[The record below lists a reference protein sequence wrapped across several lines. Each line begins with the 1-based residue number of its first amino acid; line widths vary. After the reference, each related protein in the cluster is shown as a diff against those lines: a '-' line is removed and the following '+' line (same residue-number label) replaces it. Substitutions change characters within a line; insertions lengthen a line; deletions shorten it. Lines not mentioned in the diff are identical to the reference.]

1 MDDKRLDA
9 LIESALPETPPDD
22 AAGGITPWRK
32 AMAQVLW
39 GIGLCAVTL
48 NFLALN
54 YILPA
59 VGALL
64 MLCGFRTLRR
74 ENRCFAWLYAVSALR
89 AATWFFT
96 LVSLCTIYSSAPAVE
111 RVSSALTYV
120 SVAAQLITPLL
131 LFGAIRGVQAKA
143 GVKKHAAGA
152 IWLLVWYSIVLV
164 LGLYGAVLGLLGG
177 ILFIAAFVLIIRS
190 LYKLYSELDEAGYA
204 VTAAP
209 GSVSN
214 RAMTIALTGITLA
227 LMLCGYLFLARYPM
241 DWQPLQPAGEAQT
254 RAELAALGFP
264 EDVLADLSDEDVAK
278 CAGALRVVYYT
289 EDYPVNDGEEVRET
303 YVDGDGVAHTHIS
316 TEYPVKEL
324 RTTGVA
330 VELPEGRWMVF
341 HHFRW
346 TEPVNF
352 YGTES
357 IQLWTPDRMMP
368 EGWYSGGE
376 PSGRVM
382 YGSGGESLVSDFYF
396 LGREDYTSNS
406 VFFGQSYNNDI
417 FAAYSAPL
425 HAENVRGYV
434 AYPVVMQRE
443 GWIFDSWVNYTHQQT
458 PLQFP
463 VYTAMQMRMR
473 NSWNKA
479 GAFLTVQTALQ
490 FHPDNEPGGEIQY

>member
-1 MDDKRLDA
+1 MDDKRLDE
-9 LIESALPETPPDD
+9 LIAGTLPSAPPDD
-22 AAGGITPWRK
+22 VAGAVTPWRR
-32 AMAQVLW
+32 AMCQVLW
-39 GIGLCAVTL
+39 GFGLGAVTF
-48 NFLALN
+48 NFNGLN

-59 VGALL
+59 IGTLL

-74 ENRCFAWLYAVSALR
+74 ENACFMACYVVGIVRMLAVIARLVVNSTVYA
-89 AATWFFT
+89 
-96 LVSLCTIYSSAPAVE
+96 YDE
-111 RVSSALTYV
+111 RVLEFWQELAW
-120 SVAAQLITPLL
+120 P
-131 LFGAIRGVQAKA
+131 GVIM
-143 GVKKHAAGA
+143 H
-152 IWLLVWYSIVLV
+152 LVLV
-164 LGLYGAVLGLLGG
+164 LLLWNALSAVQRRAGQMPHAGAALWLFVWNLVVAVLALIGAQFGMLFGIALLT
-177 ILFIAAFVLIIRS
+177 AFALIIRS
-190 LYKLYSELDEAGYA
+190 LYKLYCELDGVGYSIK
-204 VTAAP
+204 AAP

-278 CAGALRVVYYT
+278 CAGALRIVYYT

-406 VFFGQSYNNDI
+406 VFFGQSYNNDL

-490 FHPDNEPGGEIQY
+490 FYPDNEPGGEIQY